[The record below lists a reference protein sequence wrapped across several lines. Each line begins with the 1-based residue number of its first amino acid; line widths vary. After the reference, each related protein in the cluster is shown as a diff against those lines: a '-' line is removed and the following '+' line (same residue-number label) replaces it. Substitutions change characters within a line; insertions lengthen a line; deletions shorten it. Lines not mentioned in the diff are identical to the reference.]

1 MFAPTFSWQRPLH
14 FAQYFGRSSSDCPLH
29 SLCFHPMTSC
39 SPFIPGGSD
48 QESSTDIAVTLS
60 ATCINLSGASMNSSL
75 TYDLNQLEGVNEIA
89 NLNGVLPLVSGSG
102 TPENVGNEV
111 LPAGSYQNS
120 SSNISVI
127 LKASCQKLNVDYVPS
142 GLTYSVTQAAGLINI
157 MNENGILTSV
167 F

>member
-1 MFAPTFSWQRPLH
+1 
-14 FAQYFGRSSSDCPLH
+14 
-29 SLCFHPMTSC
+29 
-39 SPFIPGGSD
+39 
-48 QESSTDIAVTLS
+48 
-60 ATCINLSGASMNSSL
+60 MNSSL